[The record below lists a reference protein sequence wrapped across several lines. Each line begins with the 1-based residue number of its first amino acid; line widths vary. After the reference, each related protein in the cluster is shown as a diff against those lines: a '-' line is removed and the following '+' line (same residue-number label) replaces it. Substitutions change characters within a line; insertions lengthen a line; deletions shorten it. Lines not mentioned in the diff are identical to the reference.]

1 MRIIGNNSA
10 GIKAKSDSFK
20 NTINQL
26 NAGVVL
32 LQETKLYEKGL
43 LKFNDFSVFENVRN
57 QNEGGGLMTVI
68 HNNLEPIMISRE
80 SESKVSQNIM
90 VVEALLGKN
99 KVRFINAYGPQENSL
114 TDNELIFIQN

>member
-1 MRIIGNNSA
+1 M
-10 GIKAKSDSFK
+10 
-20 NTINQL
+20 
-26 NAGVVL
+26 VL